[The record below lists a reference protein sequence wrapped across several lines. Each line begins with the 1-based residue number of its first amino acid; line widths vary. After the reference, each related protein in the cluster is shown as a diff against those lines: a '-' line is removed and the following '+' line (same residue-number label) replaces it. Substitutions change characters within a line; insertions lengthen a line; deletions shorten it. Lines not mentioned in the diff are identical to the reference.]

1 MSEDQIIALVSKA
14 IEKVSAED
22 WVSIA
27 SLAKRYDADRGT
39 IKVWLANMVAKG
51 ANIRTAQPG
60 RDWRINRRD
69 FERAFEKHYSKQYL
83 PSL

>member
-1 MSEDQIIALVSKA
+1 MSEDQIITLVARA
-14 IEKVSAED
+14 IEKVSVED
-22 WVSIA
+22 WVSLT

-39 IKVWLANMVAKG
+39 IKVWLANMVAEG

-69 FERAFEKHYSKQYL
+69 FERAFEKHYSKQFL

>member
-1 MSEDQIIALVSKA
+1 MSEDHNITLVTQA
-14 IEKVSAED
+14 IEKLSAED
-22 WVSIA
+22 RVSIA
-27 SLAKRYDADRGT
+27 SLAKRYDADRST
-39 IKVWLANMVAKG
+39 IKVWLASMVAKG

-69 FERAFEKHYSKQYL
+69 FERAFEKHYSKQFL